1 MANLTYEERVALEQQ
16 KEALRRQREDE
27 RRNGVAG
34 VRANDTR
41 IAANND
47 AMHGRAGRKWLG
59 GEAGAVSSGD
69 ALHGQAGRKWLGG
82 GGQQTQEPQSR
93 ISFFASDGQGRIS
106 RGDNASGEMQVRDT
120 DVWGNDWRLRMY
132 ADQMASHDEMGQV
145 MQAVRQKKAQQQLGL
160 QNDIASLMKYA
171 QGGVI
176 PEELRQLV
184 NRKYGFDGVKSG
196 LLPSS
201 GFTQNGD
208 FALQVANGVDRN
220 GNVQVQTI
228 GINPFQQ
235 YSMMQTNDAAFDD
248 NDRAA
253 LRQRLKQNYGYSDR
267 ELAAVERMRVPD
279 LKKQY
284 ELRKIEIA
292 NREKEL
298 KIRALEEKMA
308 KAKTA
313 EGFAEANYKNFLNTR
328 RLATKADVEAG
339 IADEIGSAIIIS
351 HPEDAYN
358 EAIRFWNNKIRN
370 QDPATNPL
378 GGGQGGQKPAPG
390 SEAQPP
396 AAPAAGGEAAPAQ
409 TATPSP
415 SSGDDPDRIA
425 AMRDGKKILNVVR
438 DGKNVTMDGYEHNGK
453 FYDADGNLMTDVEDT
468 FDIEG
473 APTETEV
480 TDEEL
485 AANPKMRTFMRL
497 GKDGTLKRYRRDF
510 SGVRYVRSKD
520 RAESQVGGE
529 SEVQPPAEGQGELDF
544 GDGKQKRTYTVG
556 EGDDIFSISID
567 KGVPIKQLSE
577 LNGWDENHVLKAGD
591 SVILPDDAIADEP
604 TFDEKEERKRR
615 QAAKPKSNSWKNSA
629 LFK

>member
-16 KEALRRQREDE
+16 KDALRRQREDE

-82 GGQQTQEPQSR
+82 GGGQQTQEPRSS

-106 RGDNASGEMQVRDT
+106 RSDNLASGGMQVRDT

-145 MQAVRQKKAQQQLGL
+145 MQAVRRKKAQQQIGL

-171 QGGVI
+171 QGGVV

-196 LLPSS
+196 LLPWS

-253 LRQRLKQNYGYSDR
+253 LRQRLKQDYGYSDR
-267 ELAAVERMRVPD
+267 ELAAVERTRVPD

-292 NREKEL
+292 NQEKEL
-298 KIRALEEKMA
+298 KIRALKEEMA

-339 IADEIGSAIIIS
+339 IANEIGSTIVIS

-370 QDPATNPL
+370 QDPATNPQ
-378 GGGQGGQKPAPG
+378 GGDQGGQRPAPGAEANPPAPG

-425 AMRDGKKILNVVR
+425 ALRDGMKNLNVVR
-438 DGKNVTMDGYEHNGK
+438 DGKNVTMNGYEHNGK

-473 APTETEV
+473 APTEIEV

-485 AANPKMRTFMRL
+485 AANPKMRTFMRR

-520 RAESQVGGE
+520 RTGSQVGGE
-529 SEVQPPAEGQGELDF
+529 SEAHPPAEGQGELDF
-544 GDGKQKRTYTVG
+544 GGAEPEAASAATQTTKQTST
-556 EGDDIFSISID
+556 S
-567 KGVPIKQLSE
+567 
-577 LNGWDENHVLKAGD
+577 DEED
-591 SVILPDDAIADEP
+591 
-604 TFDEKEERKRR
+604 ERKRR

>member
-59 GEAGAVSSGD
+59 GEAVAVSSGD

-82 GGQQTQEPQSR
+82 GGQQTQDPQSR

-132 ADQMASHDEMGQV
+132 DEQKASHDEMGQV
-145 MQAVRQKKAQQQLGL
+145 MQAVRQKKAQQQIGL

-208 FALQVANGVDRN
+208 FALQLANGVDRN

-235 YSMMQTNDAAFDD
+235 YSMMQMNDAAFDD

-267 ELAAVERMRVPD
+267 ELAAVERMRVPN
-279 LKKQY
+279 LKQ
-284 ELRKIEIA
+284 
-292 NREKEL
+292 
-298 KIRALEEKMA
+298 ALEERKMA
-308 KAKTA
+308 LAEQKQRDVMERFRQTMAQKNAPKSKTDFIGKMF
-313 EGFAEANYKNFLNTR
+313 ESGNYAN
-328 RLATKADVEAG
+328 RLSTEDDVANNRATTVGEP
-339 IADEIGSAIIIS
+339 IERT
-351 HPEDAYN
+351 PEELIEYLGNIYD
-358 EAIRFWNNKIRN
+358 KIYRN
-370 QDPATNPL
+370 QDPAL
-378 GGGQGGQKPAPG
+378 GGGQTATTPSFDESRYPNATKAAM
-390 SEAQPP
+390 AQANANPP
-396 AAPAAGGEAAPAQ
+396 AAPGAGGGAEPAQ

-415 SSGDDPDRIA
+415 SA
-425 AMRDGKKILNVVR
+425 TA
-438 DGKNVTMDGYEHNGK
+438 T
-453 FYDADGNLMTDVEDT
+453 
-468 FDIEG
+468 
-473 APTETEV
+473 
-480 TDEEL
+480 
-485 AANPKMRTFMRL
+485 
-497 GKDGTLKRYRRDF
+497 
-510 SGVRYVRSKD
+510 
-520 RAESQVGGE
+520 
-529 SEVQPPAEGQGELDF
+529 PPAEGQGEFDF
-544 GDGKQKRTYTVG
+544 GGAEPEAAPAATLPTKQTST
-556 EGDDIFSISID
+556 S
-567 KGVPIKQLSE
+567 
-577 LNGWDENHVLKAGD
+577 DE
-591 SVILPDDAIADEP
+591 E
-604 TFDEKEERKRR
+604 EERKRR
-615 QAAKPKSNSWKNSA
+615 QAAKPKSNSWKNST
-629 LFK
+629 LFSTPNKTEEEQGGSNAPVERDDDDKLANPQDGDELPLQGGGTARYDGRTRKWVEVA

>member
-59 GEAGAVSSGD
+59 GEAGAVSNGD
-69 ALHGQAGRKWLGG
+69 ALRGQAGRKWLGG
-82 GGQQTQEPQSR
+82 GGQQTQEPRNR
-93 ISFFASDGQGRIS
+93 ITFFASDGQGRLS
-106 RGDNASGEMQVRDT
+106 YGDNASGEMQGRDT

-145 MQAVRQKKAQQQLGL
+145 MQAVRQKKAQQQIGL

-196 LLPSS
+196 LLPMS
-201 GFTQNGD
+201 GYTSGGD

-235 YSMMQTNDAAFDD
+235 YSMMQTNYAAFDD

-267 ELAAVERMRVPD
+267 ELAAVERMHVPD

-284 ELRKIEIA
+284 EQRKMELE
-292 NREKEL
+292 NRKKEL
-298 KIRALEEKMA
+298 EIQKQEQELSRALGQKSLTDA
-308 KAKTA
+308 QKYALSH
-313 EGFAEANYKNFLNTR
+313 YKDFTGYR
-328 RLATKADVEAG
+328 KATKDDVAAG
-339 IADEIGSAIIIS
+339 RAKKIGEPAFAVDEDVANGLASEIGAPLQMSN
-351 HPEDAYN
+351 EDGFNAAVDFYN
-358 EAIRFWNNKIRN
+358 RMIQNK
-370 QDPATNPL
+370 DPAL
-378 GGGQGGQKPAPG
+378 GGGQGGQQPAPGTEENPPAPG

-396 AAPAAGGEAAPAQ
+396 VAPDAGGEIAPAQ
-409 TATPSP
+409 TATQPPS
-415 SSGDDPDRIA
+415 A
-425 AMRDGKKILNVVR
+425 
-438 DGKNVTMDGYEHNGK
+438 
-453 FYDADGNLMTDVEDT
+453 
-468 FDIEG
+468 
-473 APTETEV
+473 TET
-480 TDEEL
+480 
-485 AANPKMRTFMRL
+485 
-497 GKDGTLKRYRRDF
+497 
-510 SGVRYVRSKD
+510 
-520 RAESQVGGE
+520 
-529 SEVQPPAEGQGELDF
+529 PPAEGQGELDF
-544 GDGKQKRTYTVG
+544 GGAEPEAAPSATQTTTQTVT
-556 EGDDIFSISID
+556 S
-567 KGVPIKQLSE
+567 
-577 LNGWDENHVLKAGD
+577 DED
-591 SVILPDDAIADEP
+591 
-604 TFDEKEERKRR
+604 EERKRR

>member
-82 GGQQTQEPQSR
+82 GDQQTQEPQSR

-253 LRQRLKQNYGYSDR
+253 LRQRLKQDYGYSDR

-284 ELRKIEIA
+284 ELRKLQLQ
-292 NREKEL
+292 NQLKEVQL
-298 KIRALEEKMA
+298 A
-308 KAKTA
+308 KALGQDSLDAAQKYALYHFKEFSDPQEHVATQSDVDA
-313 EGFAEANYKNFLNTR
+313 GLARKVGEKFYTLTKPDQAFSAAVDFYKR
-328 RLATKADVEAG
+328 RMQ
-339 IADEIGSAIIIS
+339 
-351 HPEDAYN
+351 
-358 EAIRFWNNKIRN
+358 N
-370 QDPATNPL
+370 QDPATNL
-378 GGGQGGQKPAPG
+378 QGGDHGGQQPAPGTEANPPAPG

-396 AAPAAGGEAAPAQ
+396 AAPAAGGDALAGEEE
-409 TATPSP
+409 TPT
-415 SSGDDPDRIA
+415 GD
-425 AMRDGKKILNVVR
+425 
-438 DGKNVTMDGYEHNGK
+438 
-453 FYDADGNLMTDVEDT
+453 
-468 FDIEG
+468 
-473 APTETEV
+473 
-480 TDEEL
+480 
-485 AANPKMRTFMRL
+485 
-497 GKDGTLKRYRRDF
+497 
-510 SGVRYVRSKD
+510 
-520 RAESQVGGE
+520 
-529 SEVQPPAEGQGELDF
+529 QPPSEEGQGELDF
-544 GDGKQKRTYTVG
+544 GGEAAPAVEAPAAGG
-556 EGDDIFSISID
+556 EGGAPAEGGGDAAPAEGEPGEEEEDDKISASNPFAKWIT
-567 KGVPIKQLSE
+567 KK
-577 LNGWDENHVLKAGD
+577 NHGK
-591 SVILPDDAIADEP
+591 
-604 TFDEKEERKRR
+604 KK
-615 QAAKPKSNSWKNSA
+615 
-629 LFK
+629 

>member
-16 KEALRRQREDE
+16 KEALRRQRDDE

-41 IAANND
+41 IAANDD

-82 GGQQTQEPQSR
+82 GCQQTQEPQSR

-176 PEELRQLV
+176 PDELRQLV

-253 LRQRLKQNYGYSDR
+253 LRQRLKQSYGYSDR
-267 ELAAVERMRVPD
+267 ELAAVEKIRVPD

-284 ELRKIEIA
+284 ELRKLQLQ
-292 NREKEL
+292 NQLKEVQL
-298 KIRALEEKMA
+298 A
-308 KAKTA
+308 KALGQDSLDAAQKYA
-313 EGFAEANYKNFLNTR
+313 LYHFKEFSAPQEHV
-328 RLATKADVEAG
+328 ATQKDVEAG
-339 IADEIGSAIIIS
+339 LAKKVGEKFCTLTKPDQAFSAAV
-351 HPEDAYN
+351 DFYK
-358 EAIRFWNNKIRN
+358 RRMKN
-370 QDPATNPL
+370 QDPATNPP
-378 GGGQGGQKPAPG
+378 GGQQPAPGTEENPPAPG
-390 SEAQPP
+390 SEAQIP

-409 TATPSP
+409 TATP
-415 SSGDDPDRIA
+415 
-425 AMRDGKKILNVVR
+425 
-438 DGKNVTMDGYEHNGK
+438 
-453 FYDADGNLMTDVEDT
+453 
-468 FDIEG
+468 
-473 APTETEV
+473 
-480 TDEEL
+480 
-485 AANPKMRTFMRL
+485 
-497 GKDGTLKRYRRDF
+497 
-510 SGVRYVRSKD
+510 
-520 RAESQVGGE
+520 
-529 SEVQPPAEGQGELDF
+529 PAEGQGELGF

-567 KGVPIKQLSE
+567 KGVPIKQLRE

-604 TFDEKEERKRR
+604 TFDEEEERKRR
-615 QAAKPKSNSWKNSA
+615 QAAKPKSNSWKNSS